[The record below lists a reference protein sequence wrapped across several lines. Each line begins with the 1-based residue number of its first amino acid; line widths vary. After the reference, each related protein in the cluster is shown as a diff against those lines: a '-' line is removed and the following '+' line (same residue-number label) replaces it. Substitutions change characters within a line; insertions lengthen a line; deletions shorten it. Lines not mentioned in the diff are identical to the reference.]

1 MWTFCCHVML
11 AHAACAGCWM
21 QIIFACEHL
30 PRAMIVQE
38 DRVNGCCRY
47 ARHFLE
53 SLSVDDND
61 GLLAAAAF
69 WNVDTEQYTTGVALL
84 NAIVSAAAEWYWDRA
99 VECYGTWSSLNK
111 DDRAAYV
118 DARVVLTKQ
127 RDLDTLSPEQAR
139 VHLADWDMEKPIGA
153 SIKNLFPKVK
163 EQLHAEGMKW
173 TRSFTHK
180 AQTQVEKKKRK
191 LVVDANVARGALD
204 FDLEPIVIWAR
215 SELRRP
221 AATPGTLG
229 NAAEVVAGRRC
240 EELRKYKMTKHSE
253 NEIRISSLAKTRK
266 KDGDEDKS
274 FIIRCLAPAD
284 DVLSAVEKL
293 HTQTAGMK
301 QNRFN
306 KLVIAAHRRI
316 PVFEPLA
323 DAWHFNAE
331 LVPHNNRCI
340 YVSYLYWQMIESGE
354 LPKNANMAEFIK
366 WALGHSSLEST
377 LNYDLLRH
385 VPAVKAVESTVAAPT
400 PEVAA
405 QTPAVRQTSRSAI
418 DIDSDSEAED
428 IAIEQKKIELAQM
441 ELARKIKRR
450 EKRKREEGDSV
461 ENEIKC
467 I

>member
-1 MWTFCCHVML
+1 MKV
-11 AHAACAGCWM
+11 
-21 QIIFACEHL
+21 
-30 PRAMIVQE
+30 PE
-38 DRVNGCCRY
+38 DRIEGCCRY
-47 ARHFLE
+47 ARHFLK

-69 WNVDTEQYTTGVALL
+69 WGVDTEQYTTGAALL
-84 NAIVSAAAEWYWDRA
+84 SAIVSAAAEWYWDRA
-99 VECYGTWSSLNK
+99 VECHKTWSSLDK
-111 DDRAAYV
+111 DDRTAYV
-118 DARVVLTKQ
+118 DARVVLTRE
-127 RDLDTLSPEQAR
+127 RDLDTLSPEDAR

-180 AQTQVEKKKRK
+180 AQTQVDKKKQK
-191 LVVDANVARGALD
+191 LVVKANVARGALD
-204 FDLEPIVIWAR
+204 FDLEPIVTWAR
-215 SELRRP
+215 RELCRL

-229 NAAEVVAGRRC
+229 NAAEVVTGRRC
-240 EELRKYKMTKHSE
+240 EELLKYLLTKYSE
-253 NEIRISSLAKTRK
+253 YEIRISSLAKTRN

-284 DVLSAVEKL
+284 DILSAVEKL

-301 QNRFN
+301 QNRYN
-306 KLVIAAHRRI
+306 KLVITAHRRI

-331 LVPHNNRCI
+331 LVPHNNRCV

-354 LPKNANMAEFIK
+354 LPKNANIAAFIM

-385 VPAVKAVESTVAAPT
+385 VPAVKAVESAPAATEEEQT
-400 PEVAA
+400 PEDE
-405 QTPAVRQTSRSAI
+405 QTPDEEQAPAVTT

-428 IAIEQKKIELAQM
+428 IAIDQKKIELAQM

-450 EKRKREEGDSV
+450 EKRKRD
-461 ENEIKC
+461 EIELN
-467 I
+467 